1 MRTNV
6 ELLSSSR
13 FLLSGLWLPAIGAF
27 LVIGIL
33 SSAGSGVSF
42 GVIPLLLAGPL
53 GVGQS
58 RYFLGIARGERPNFE
73 VLFSGFHSFVRTLA
87 IGLLLSLAVGIAT
100 LLLIIPGIIVG
111 VGLSMAYYIANDRPE
126 LDAPDVLKA
135 SWELVWKG
143 GHFWK
148 VLGFLFLAALLTLLG
163 LLCFGVGV
171 LFTTPMVLVGQAA
184 LYDELRSSSAH

>member
-1 MRTNV
+1 MRSNS

-13 FLLSGLWLPAIGAF
+13 HLLSGIWLPAIGAF
-27 LVIGIL
+27 LVVSII
-33 SSAGSGVSF
+33 SSAGSSFTMGVL
-42 GVIPLLLAGPL
+42 PLLLAGPL

-58 RYFLGIARGERPNFE
+58 NYFLSIARSGRPRFE
-73 VLFSGFHSFVRTLA
+73 EVFSGFNAFVRNMA
-87 IGLLLSLAVGIAT
+87 IGLLVALAVGLGT
-100 LLLIIPGIIVG
+100 LLLIIPGIILG
-111 VGLSMAYYIANDRPE
+111 VGLSMAYYIAIDRPE

-148 VLGFLFLAALLTLLG
+148 VLGFMLLAALLTLLG

-184 LYDELRSSSAH
+184 LYDELRTSAAY